1 MITGGK
7 PNKEFNG
14 TVIYKAMMNT
24 NGTVLQAAVDEL
36 VKYYPNASV
45 IGIVGNLES
54 GNEIE
59 YQYN

>member
-7 PNKEFNG
+7 PNEKFSG
-14 TVIYKAMMNT
+14 TVIYRAAMNT
-24 NGTVLQAAVDEL
+24 NGTQLQTAVNEL

-45 IGIVGNLES
+45 IGIVANLES